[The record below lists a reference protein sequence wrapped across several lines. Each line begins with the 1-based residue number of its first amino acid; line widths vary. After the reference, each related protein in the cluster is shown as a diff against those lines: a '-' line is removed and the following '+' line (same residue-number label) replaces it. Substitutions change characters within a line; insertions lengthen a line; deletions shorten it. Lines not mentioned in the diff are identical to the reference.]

1 MTNRIQ
7 EDELL
12 RELAEDNIV
21 RRPIIIVDVEGDK
34 HRYRLFLAEVDQL
47 THQPKMFG
55 IIMSDLLDHL
65 AAAYRYATGRDERDI
80 RQEIL
85 RVMKD
90 EDRFKAKEPDRG
102 KLRGLSVGPKPQ

>member
-47 THQPKMFG
+47 THQPKMAARFVFLLETAFFAFCLTIWPLPTATRPG
-55 IIMSDLLDHL
+55 AMS
-65 AAAYRYATGRDERDI
+65 ATSAR
-80 RQEIL
+80 
-85 RVMKD
+85 K
-90 EDRFKAKEPDRG
+90 F
-102 KLRGLSVGPKPQ
+102 